1 VANVIKKRSA
11 TSTADSVTSDVDN
24 LIVHLEQNDIDMRKK
39 KLSKQHL
46 RNLLSESQYQLIGIS
61 EFD

>member
-1 VANVIKKRSA
+1 VTNIVKKRSA

-24 LIVHLEQNDIDMRKK
+24 LIVHLEQSDIDMRKK

-46 RNLLSESQYQLIGIS
+46 RNGQKK
-61 EFD
+61 

>member
-11 TSTADSVTSDVDN
+11 TSTADPVKSDGDN
-24 LIVHLEQNDIDMRKK
+24 LIVHLEQSDIDMREK

-46 RNLLSESQYQLIGIS
+46 RSLLGESEYHLIGK
-61 EFD
+61 